1 MVEPVGQKIAG
12 TVREPRPLK
21 VEPAA
26 ASTRPA
32 AVATDTAQ
40 TARAAGEAADL
51 KREMVVKPPVDAE
64 RVQVIKR
71 AIAEGRFPIQP
82 AKIADRLIAF
92 QLGWPM

>member
-21 VEPAA
+21 VKPAA
-26 ASTRPA
+26 AAAKPA
-32 AVATDTAQ
+32 AVSIDVAQ
-40 TARAAGEAADL
+40 TDKVVADATDL
-51 KREMVVKPPVDAE
+51 KREMAVKPPVDAE